1 MGAPN
6 TTCTGRR
13 GFSDVFEPF
22 SDFEVSLIPN
32 IVHDRPA
39 AANANRWAVM
49 QRY

>member
-22 SDFEVSLIPN
+22 SGFEFSLIPN
-32 IVHDRPA
+32 IVYIAPA

>member
-6 TTCTGRR
+6 TACTGGRVC
-13 GFSDVFEPF
+13 DVFEPF
-22 SDFEVSLIPN
+22 SGFEFSLIPN
-32 IVHDRPA
+32 IVYIAPA